1 MDKNL
6 KPYLE
11 KYGISYKVHHHP
23 PVFTVAESLKL
34 KGEISEV
41 LHTKNLFLKDE
52 KNNFYLVCLYAHKRL
67 NLKFL
72 KERLQAAKKLEFAS
86 EKELKEHLNVLPGS
100 VSIFSI
106 IYAKDVT
113 LILDK
118 QIWEAEKVGF
128 HPNINTATLELT
140 HEDFEKFW
148 KTIKAKKDIL
158 PL

>member
-1 MDKNL
+1 MDKDL
-6 KPYLE
+6 KRYLE
-11 KYGISYKVHHHP
+11 KHRISYKIHNHQA
-23 PVFTVAESLKL
+23 VFTVTDSLKL
-34 KGEISEV
+34 KAGLSGV

-72 KERLQAAKKLEFAS
+72 REKLQMAKKLEFAS
-86 EKELKEHLNVLPGS
+86 EKELKNRLNVSPGS
-100 VSIFSI
+100 VSIFNI
-106 IYAKDVT
+106 IKAIDVQ

-118 QIWEAEKVGF
+118 QIWDAEKVGF

-140 HEDFEKFW
+140 HEQLEKFW

-158 PL
+158 AL

>member
-6 KPYLE
+6 KIYFE
-11 KYGISYKVHHHP
+11 KYGISYKVHNHP
-23 PVFTVAESLKL
+23 PVFKVAESLKL

-72 KERLQAAKKLEFAS
+72 KEKLQAAKKLEFAS
-86 EKELKEHLNVLPGS
+86 EKELKEHLNVSPGS
-100 VSIFSI
+100 VSIFSM
-106 IYAKDVT
+106 IYAKNIT

-118 QIWEAEKVGF
+118 QIWNAENVGF
-128 HPNINTATLELT
+128 HPNINTATLELN
-140 HEDFEKFW
+140 HEEFEKFW
-148 KTIKAKKDIL
+148 KTIKTKKDIL
-158 PL
+158 LL